1 MKPCEYYEELIG
13 AALDGEIT
21 AEENEELRA
30 HLDTCESC
38 RNFYEAMKA
47 ISGTDEQLP
56 EAPEHFTENV
66 MARVREA
73 AAPRPAPA
81 KKKANVTRLAA
92 RYGALAAAAAVAIWA
107 GVHFAGT
114 SAVKGADSAAP
125 EIVMYSAADEE
136 AAMDAAPAESAES
149 NRMMVAAAPESAAE
163 EDLGANVMVTAANC
177 ASGNTVTFRDDGFF
191 AGYLL
196 LDEGE
201 TPAPEREP
209 DYRLTLTGDDAENV
223 YELWIEE
230 KTILWRIADT
240 DTVHISPA
248 LPEALS
254 EYLDGAQK

>member
-38 RNFYEAMKA
+38 RNFYDAMKA

-66 MARVREA
+66 MARVRQA
-73 AAPRPAPA
+73 AAPEEKPV
-81 KKKANVTRLAA
+81 KKKAGITRLAT

-107 GVHFAGT
+107 GVHFSGAF
-114 SAVKGADSAAP
+114 SAKSTESGAP
-125 EIVMYSAADEE
+125 EIAMYSATSEE
-136 AAMDAAPAESAES
+136 AAMDAAPAESAGDD
-149 NRMMVAAAPESAAE
+149 RMMAAPEGAAAK
-163 EDLGANVMVTAANC
+163 DPAASVTITAGSRD
-177 ASGNTVTFRDDGFF
+177 SGGVTFTDDGFF

-209 DYRLTLTGDDAENV
+209 DYRLTLAGGGAESE

-230 KTILWRIADT
+230 ESIVWRVPDGGAA
-240 DTVHISPA
+240 HLSPA
-248 LPEALS
+248 SPEALR
-254 EYLDGAQK
+254 EYLDGVQE

>member
-13 AALDGEIT
+13 AALDGEIS

-38 RNFYEAMKA
+38 RSFYEAMKA

-66 MARVREA
+66 MARVRQA
-73 AAPRPAPA
+73 AAPEEKPV
-81 KKKANVTRLAA
+81 KKKAGITRLAT

-107 GVHFAGT
+107 GVHFSGAF
-114 SAVKGADSAAP
+114 SAKNTESAAP
-125 EIVMYSAADEE
+125 EIAMYSATSEE
-136 AAMDAAPAESAES
+136 AAMDAAPAESTGDD
-149 NRMMVAAAPESAAE
+149 RMMAPAPESAAAK
-163 EDLGANVMVTAANC
+163 DTAASVTIT
-177 ASGNTVTFRDDGFF
+177 AGSRDSGGVTFSDDGFF

-209 DYRLTLTGDDAENV
+209 DYRLTLAADGSAESK

-230 KTILWRIADT
+230 ESIVWRVPDGGAA
-240 DTVHISPA
+240 HLSPA
-248 LPEALS
+248 SPEALR
-254 EYLDGAQK
+254 EYLDGVQE

>member
-13 AALDGEIT
+13 AALDGEIS

-38 RNFYEAMKA
+38 RSFYEAMKA

-66 MARVREA
+66 MARVRQA
-73 AAPRPAPA
+73 AAPEEKPV
-81 KKKANVTRLAA
+81 KKKAGITRLAT

-107 GVHFAGT
+107 GVHFSGAF
-114 SAVKGADSAAP
+114 SAKNTESAAP
-125 EIVMYSAADEE
+125 EIAMYSATSED
-136 AAMDAAPAESAES
+136 AAVDAAPAESAGDD
-149 NRMMVAAAPESAAE
+149 RMMAPAPESAAAK
-163 EDLGANVMVTAANC
+163 DTAASVTITA
-177 ASGNTVTFRDDGFF
+177 ASRGTGGVTFTDDGFF

-209 DYRLTLTGDDAENV
+209 DYRLTLAGDGGAESE

-230 KTILWRIADT
+230 ESIVWRVPDGGAA
-240 DTVHISPA
+240 HLSPA
-248 LPEALS
+248 SPEALR
-254 EYLDGAQK
+254 EYLDGVQE

>member
-13 AALDGEIT
+13 AALDGEIS

-38 RNFYEAMKA
+38 RSFYEAMKA

-66 MARVREA
+66 MARVRQA
-73 AAPRPAPA
+73 AAPEEKPV
-81 KKKANVTRLAA
+81 KKKAGVTRLAT

-107 GVHFAGT
+107 GVHFSGAF
-114 SAVKGADSAAP
+114 SAKNTESAAP
-125 EIVMYSAADEE
+125 EIAMYSATSED
-136 AAMDAAPAESAES
+136 AAMDAAPAESAGDD
-149 NRMMVAAAPESAAE
+149 RMMAPAPEGAAAK
-163 EDLGANVMVTAANC
+163 DTAASVTIT
-177 ASGNTVTFRDDGFF
+177 AGSRDTGKSVTFTDDGFF

-201 TPAPEREP
+201 TPALEREP
-209 DYRLTLTGDDAENV
+209 DYRLTLAGDGGAESE

-230 KTILWRIADT
+230 ESIVWRVPDGGAA
-240 DTVHISPA
+240 HLSPA
-248 LPEALS
+248 SPEALR
-254 EYLDGAQK
+254 EYLDGVQE

>member
-13 AALDGEIT
+13 AALDGEIS

-38 RNFYEAMKA
+38 RSFYEAMKA

-66 MARVREA
+66 MARVRQA
-73 AAPRPAPA
+73 AAPEEKPV
-81 KKKANVTRLAA
+81 KKKAGITRLAT

-107 GVHFAGT
+107 GVHFSGAF
-114 SAVKGADSAAP
+114 SAKNTESAAP
-125 EIVMYSAADEE
+125 EIAMYSATSED
-136 AAMDAAPAESAES
+136 AAMDAAPAESAGDD
-149 NRMMVAAAPESAAE
+149 RMMAPAPESAAAK
-163 EDLGANVMVTAANC
+163 DTAASVTIT
-177 ASGNTVTFRDDGFF
+177 AAGRGAGGVTFTDDGFF

-209 DYRLTLTGDDAENV
+209 DYRLTLAGDGGAESE

-230 KTILWRIADT
+230 ESIVWRVPDGGAA
-240 DTVHISPA
+240 HLSPA
-248 LPEALS
+248 SPEALR
-254 EYLDGAQK
+254 EYLDGVQE

>member
-13 AALDGEIT
+13 AALDGEIS

-38 RNFYEAMKA
+38 RSFYEAMKA

-66 MARVREA
+66 MARVRQA
-73 AAPRPAPA
+73 AAPEEKPV
-81 KKKANVTRLAA
+81 KKKAGVTRLAT

-107 GVHFAGT
+107 GVRFSGAFAAKST
-114 SAVKGADSAAP
+114 ESAAP
-125 EIVMYSAADEE
+125 EIAMYSATSEE
-136 AAMDAAPAESAES
+136 AAMDAAPAESAEDD
-149 NRMMVAAAPESAAE
+149 RMMASAPESAAAK
-163 EDLGANVMVTAANC
+163 DTAASVTIT
-177 ASGNTVTFRDDGFF
+177 AGSRDSGGVTFSDDGFF

-209 DYRLTLTGDDAENV
+209 DYRLTLAADGGTESE

-230 KTILWRIADT
+230 ESIVWRVPDGGAA
-240 DTVHISPA
+240 HLSPA
-248 LPEALS
+248 SPEALR
-254 EYLDGAQK
+254 EYLDGVQE

>member
-13 AALDGEIT
+13 AALDGEIS

-38 RNFYEAMKA
+38 RSFYEAMKA

-66 MARVREA
+66 MARVRQT
-73 AAPRPAPA
+73 AAPEEKPV
-81 KKKANVTRLAA
+81 KKKAGITRLAT

-107 GVHFAGT
+107 GVHF
-114 SAVKGADSAAP
+114 SGAFAAKNTESAAP
-125 EIVMYSAADEE
+125 EIAMYSATSED
-136 AAMDAAPAESAES
+136 AAVDAAPAESAGDD
-149 NRMMVAAAPESAAE
+149 RMMASAPESAAAK
-163 EDLGANVMVTAANC
+163 DTAASVTITA
-177 ASGNTVTFRDDGFF
+177 ASRGTGGVTFTDDGFF

-209 DYRLTLTGDDAENV
+209 DYRLTLAGDGGAESE

-230 KTILWRIADT
+230 ESIVWRVPDGGAA
-240 DTVHISPA
+240 HLSPA
-248 LPEALS
+248 SPEALR
-254 EYLDGAQK
+254 EYLDGVQE

>member
-13 AALDGEIT
+13 AALDGEIS

-30 HLDTCESC
+30 HLDTCENC
-38 RNFYEAMKA
+38 RNFYDAMKA

-66 MARVREA
+66 MARVRQA
-73 AAPRPAPA
+73 AAPEEKPV
-81 KKKANVTRLAA
+81 KKKAGVTRLAT

-107 GVHFAGT
+107 GVRFSGAFAAKST
-114 SAVKGADSAAP
+114 ESAAP
-125 EIVMYSAADEE
+125 EIAMYSATSEE
-136 AAMDAAPAESAES
+136 AAMDAAPAESAGDD
-149 NRMMVAAAPESAAE
+149 RMMASAPESAAAK
-163 EDLGANVMVTAANC
+163 DTAVSVTITAGSRD
-177 ASGNTVTFRDDGFF
+177 SGGVTFTDDGFF

-209 DYRLTLTGDDAENV
+209 DYRLTLAGDGGAESE

-230 KTILWRIADT
+230 ESIVWRVPDGGAA
-240 DTVHISPA
+240 HLSPA
-248 LPEALS
+248 SPEALR
-254 EYLDGAQK
+254 EYLDGVQK

>member
-13 AALDGEIT
+13 AALDGEIS
-21 AEENEELRA
+21 AGEREELRA

-38 RNFYEAMKA
+38 RSFYEAMKA

-66 MARVREA
+66 MARVRQA
-73 AAPRPAPA
+73 AAPEEKPV
-81 KKKANVTRLAA
+81 KKKAGIMRLAT

-107 GVHFAGT
+107 GVHFSGAF
-114 SAVKGADSAAP
+114 SAKNTESAAP
-125 EIVMYSAADEE
+125 EIAMYSATSED
-136 AAMDAAPAESAES
+136 AAVDAAPAESAGDD
-149 NRMMVAAAPESAAE
+149 RMMASAPESAAAK
-163 EDLGANVMVTAANC
+163 DTAASVTIT
-177 ASGNTVTFRDDGFF
+177 AGSRDSGGVTFTDDGFF

-209 DYRLTLTGDDAENV
+209 DYRLTLAADGGAESE

-230 KTILWRIADT
+230 ESIVWRVPDGGAA
-240 DTVHISPA
+240 HLSPA
-248 LPEALS
+248 SPEALR
-254 EYLDGAQK
+254 EYLDGVQE

>member
-13 AALDGEIT
+13 AALDGEIS

-38 RNFYEAMKA
+38 RSFYEAMKA

-66 MARVREA
+66 MARVRQA
-73 AAPRPAPA
+73 AAPEEKPV
-81 KKKANVTRLAA
+81 KKKAGITRLAT

-107 GVHFAGT
+107 GVHFSGAF
-114 SAVKGADSAAP
+114 SAKNTESAAS
-125 EIVMYSAADEE
+125 EIAMYSATSED
-136 AAMDAAPAESAES
+136 AAVDAAPAESTGDD
-149 NRMMVAAAPESAAE
+149 RMMAPAPESAAAK
-163 EDLGANVMVTAANC
+163 DTAASVTIT
-177 ASGNTVTFRDDGFF
+177 ARSRGTGGVTFTDDGFF

-209 DYRLTLTGDDAENV
+209 DYRLTLAGDGGAESE

-230 KTILWRIADT
+230 ESIVWRVPDGGAA
-240 DTVHISPA
+240 HLSPA
-248 LPEALS
+248 SPEALR
-254 EYLDGAQK
+254 EYLDGVQE

>member
-13 AALDGEIT
+13 AALDGEIST
-21 AEENEELRA
+21 EENEELRA

-38 RNFYEAMKA
+38 RNFYDAMKA

-66 MARVREA
+66 MARVRQA
-73 AAPRPAPA
+73 AAPEEKPV
-81 KKKANVTRLAA
+81 KKKAGITRLAT

-107 GVHFAGT
+107 GVHFSGAF
-114 SAVKGADSAAP
+114 SAKNTESAAP
-125 EIVMYSAADEE
+125 EIAMYSATSED
-136 AAMDAAPAESAES
+136 AAVDAAPAESAGDD
-149 NRMMVAAAPESAAE
+149 RMMAPAPESAAAK
-163 EDLGANVMVTAANC
+163 DTAASVTITA
-177 ASGNTVTFRDDGFF
+177 ASRGAGGITFTDDGFF

-209 DYRLTLTGDDAENV
+209 DYRLTLAGDGGAESE

-230 KTILWRIADT
+230 ESIVWRVPDGGAA
-240 DTVHISPA
+240 HLSPA
-248 LPEALS
+248 SPEALR
-254 EYLDGAQK
+254 EYLDGVQE